1 MLTLRI
7 RRWLHPI
14 LLTILLTSLLL
25 MPSPLQASGTQFA
38 LHTPQSTVQ
47 NSSLF
52 VENVGQFP
60 ASVLFLVRGGT
71 PGVVWLAQ
79 DAIWITLVRSEA
91 RGQRSEVEERDGR
104 KAISHPQS
112 KSYNL
117 KLSFPGANPRP
128 RIEPFNRLDT
138 RINYYRGN
146 DPTRWRENVPVW
158 GGVRYADL
166 YPGVD
171 LEISGESGEWEWRL
185 VFRAPYSASDIRLSV
200 QGAEAVELQQDSVRI
215 RTTLGDLALP
225 LLAVGG
231 QARLSAA
238 PRILSPALRDLPPAS
253 FEIAAPFAQSTIR
266 TLPSTIHDQQSALLY
281 STFLGGSAS
290 DEANAVAVDGGGA
303 AYVTGWTF
311 STNFTT
317 TPGLDSTLG
326 GNADVF
332 VAKLNASGTALIY
345 ATYLGGSLQASEGFI
360 SESGNDIAVD
370 GNGAAYLTGYTW
382 SSDFPVTSGAFDTTH
397 NREASCNGS
406 ENCYSDAFV
415 VKLNSAGALVYGTY
429 LGGSYLPYGV
439 RGGSDEGKAIAVNA
453 QGVVYVAGWTESWDF
468 PTTPGAFKT
477 VFSNEDYGLNMDVFV
492 TKLNPAGN
500 GTADLL
506 YSTYVG
512 GAWTE
517 TANDLA
523 LDANG
528 YVYVTGS
535 YEHGPIFDFPT
546 TPGAFDPGP
555 PNAGDIDA
563 FVFKLSPAGGGA
575 SDLVYSTL
583 LGPDRVA
590 GESGRDTGYSVAVDN
605 GGYVYIAGTTDAKA
619 FPTTPGAFDRT
630 CGTDG
635 NCDFIQGF
643 GSPGD
648 IFVGKL
654 RLAGQGAA
662 DLVYSTFLGGSYL
675 EEDPALVVDA
685 QGDIYVTGGVWRPAT
700 GFPTTPGAFD
710 TTFNGSR
717 YYDAFVTR
725 VRPQGQGANDLIYST
740 FLGGAGGVNPEDG
753 QDRGTGI
760 ALGGAETV
768 YIVGNTNSADWPT
781 TPNAFDTTYGG
792 GLLANQYAADD
803 GFVARLR
810 VEPSYLI
817 TGRAVDSQG
826 QPVIGAVI
834 AAGETYSATT
844 NVSGYYTLTMP
855 TGVYTL
861 TPTMTGYLWSPAS
874 RSVAV
879 PPHATD
885 QNFVRLNL
893 IKEAVPAGMA
903 SLARYSDTIT
913 YTLRFVYPLIAG
925 ISLYDATPTYTTYIS
940 GSLVSSKPGVV
951 YDPATNVI
959 TGPLIL
965 SGGEYA
971 TVTFAAM
978 VNITGSAEFGPIIQN
993 QARVCPLPGYGD
1005 VCEWSNTT
1013 LNYTYLW
1020 TVYLPIVAR
1029 N

>member
-7 RRWLHPI
+7 RRWLHSI
-14 LLTILLTSLLL
+14 LLATLLTSLLL
-25 MPSPLQASGTQFA
+25 MPSPLQADGTQSA
-38 LHTPQSTVQ
+38 LHTPRSTAQ

-60 ASVLFLVRGGT
+60 SHVLFLARGGT
-71 PGVVWLAQ
+71 PGEVWLAQ

-91 RGQRSEVEERDGR
+91 RGRGAEVEERDDR
-104 KAISHPQS
+104 NAIGHPQS

-117 KLSFPGANPRP
+117 KLSFPGANPHP

-138 RINYYRGN
+138 RINYYAGN

-171 LEISGESGEWEWRL
+171 LEIGGESGRWAWRL
-185 VFRAPYSASDIRLSV
+185 VFRAPYSASDIHLSV
-200 QGAEAVELQQDSVRI
+200 QGAEAVELQQDSMRI
-215 RTTLGDLALP
+215 RTAVGDFALP
-225 LLAVGG
+225 LLAVEG
-231 QARLSAA
+231 QPHLPAAARILSAA
-238 PRILSPALRDLPPAS
+238 PRDLPAS
-253 FEIAAPFAQSTIR
+253 IEIAAPFAQSTIR
-266 TLPSTIHDQQSALLY
+266 ALPSAIHDQQSALLY
-281 STFLGGSAS
+281 STFLGGNAS
-290 DEANAVAVDGGGA
+290 DEAKAIAVDGSGA

-326 GNADVF
+326 GNADVV
-332 VAKLNASGTALIY
+332 VAKLNATGTALVY
-345 ATYLGGSLQASEGFI
+345 ATYLGGSFQASEGFI

-370 GNGAAYLTGYTW
+370 GNGAAYLTGYTR
-382 SSDFPVTSGAFDTTH
+382 SSDFPVTPGAFDTTH
-397 NREASCNGS
+397 NREASCTGS
-406 ENCYSDAFV
+406 ENCHSDAFV
-415 VKLNSAGALVYGTY
+415 VKLNSVGALVYGTY

-439 RGGSDEGKAIAVNA
+439 RGGADEGKAIAVNA
-453 QGVVYVAGWTESWDF
+453 QGIMHVTGWTKSWDF
-468 PTTPGAFKT
+468 PATPGAFKT
-477 VFSNEDYGLNMDVFV
+477 VFSNEDYGLNTDVFV
-492 TKLNPAGN
+492 SKLNPAGN

-512 GAWTE
+512 GAWSE
-517 TANDLA
+517 TANDLV

-528 YVYVTGS
+528 YVYVTGN
-535 YEHGPIFDFPT
+535 YEHDPLLFDFPT

-555 PNAGDIDA
+555 PNAWDIDA
-563 FVFKLSPAGGGA
+563 FVFKLNPAGGGA

-583 LGPDRVA
+583 LGPDRVV
-590 GESGRDTGYSVAVDN
+590 GESGRDTGYSVAVDSS
-605 GGYVYIAGTTDAKA
+605 GYVYVAGATDAKA

-635 NCDFIQGF
+635 ACDFIPGF

-648 IFVGKL
+648 IFISKL
-654 RLAGQGAA
+654 RLAGQGAS

-710 TTFNGSR
+710 STFNGFH

-725 VRPQGQGANDLIYST
+725 LRPQGQGANDLLYST

-753 QDRGTGI
+753 KDTGTGI

-768 YIVGNTNSADWPT
+768 YIAGNTNSADWPT
-781 TPNAFDTTYGG
+781 TPNAFDTTFGG

-826 QPVIGAVI
+826 QPVTGAVI
-834 AAGETYSATT
+834 AAGETYSTT
-844 NVSGYYTLTMP
+844 TDVSGYYTLTVP

-861 TPTMTGYLWSPAS
+861 TPTMMGYLWSPAS
-874 RSVAV
+874 RSVTV
-879 PPHATD
+879 PPHATG

-893 IKEAVPAGMA
+893 IKAAVPAGMA

-913 YTLRFVYPLIAG
+913 YTLRFVYPLIAR
-925 ISLYDATPTYTTYIS
+925 ISLYDVIPTYTTYVS
-940 GSLVSSKPGVV
+940 GSLASSEPGVV

-959 TGPLIL
+959 TGPMFL

-971 TVTFAAM
+971 TVTFAAL

-993 QARVCPLPGYGD
+993 QAKVCPLPGYGD

-1013 LNYTYLW
+1013 RNYTYLW
-1020 TVYLPIVAR
+1020 HVYLPIVAR